1 VVLCSYA
8 RDARVLHGD
17 CALVHASLSFCQF
30 SEIGALARG
39 GRLIAAGWMHVF
51 IADVGPTFGR
61 FHSPTAS
68 SQRGDVGIHSDRW
81 NDLRRRTLFLV
92 GMAPGEQ
99 SNPDLTNAGS
109 LQKPMSR
116 TFIDPDGGGQSSQL
130 LAHNQLTH
138 LQSASESE
146 SQSARC
152 RMKKT
157 SA

>member
-1 VVLCSYA
+1 
-8 RDARVLHGD
+8 
-17 CALVHASLSFCQF
+17 
-30 SEIGALARG
+30 
-39 GRLIAAGWMHVF
+39 MHVF

-116 TFIDPDGGGQSSQL
+116 TFIDPDGGRAIVAASCPQPVDA
-130 LAHNQLTH
+130 LAVGVGIGISIGKMSN
-138 LQSASESE
+138 EE
-146 SQSARC
+146 D
-152 RMKKT
+152 
-157 SA
+157 